1 MKTWKLRLA
10 ILLGILAALYLAVCV
25 RVLVLQENIVIDPTP
40 TLEGAPAI
48 SMSQMFEEVEE
59 VFIPVGSGRE
69 QGELHAGWVPAADAN
84 APTFLYLHG
93 KTHNNSTHPEHAQR
107 LHQLGY
113 HVLMVDYRGF
123 GRSRGGGKPSEP
135 KLYEDAEA
143 AWNYLTQE
151 RGIEP
156 QHIFIYGHSL
166 GGAIAVELA
175 THHPDAAGLVTESA
189 FTSVPAMARWNCWSR
204 YLPTGW
210 LVRLRFNSLE
220 RVRTLKVPVMFI
232 HGKLDVKIP
241 FEMAKELYDASPEP
255 KKQLLI
261 EGAGHA
267 NSGAIGWVE
276 YKNRVTAFVR
286 EHFNRAE

>member
-25 RVLVLQENIVIDPTP
+25 RVLVRQEYIIIDPRHTP
-40 TLEGAPAI
+40 EGTPCP
-48 SMSQMFEEVEE
+48 VNGEE
-59 VFIPVGSGRE
+59 VFIPVGSGRD
-69 QGELHAGWVPAADAN
+69 QGELHACWVPAADAD

-93 KTHNNSTHPEHAQR
+93 QTHNNSTHPEHAQR

-123 GRSRGGGKPSEP
+123 GKSRDGGKPSEP

-143 AWNYLTQE
+143 AWKYLAHV
-151 RGIEP
+151 RGIQPE
-156 QHIFIYGHSL
+156 HIFIYGHSL

-175 THHPDAAGLVTESA
+175 THHPDAAGLVAESA
-189 FTSVPAMARWNCWSR
+189 FTSVLAMARRNYR
-204 YLPTGW
+204 YLPVGW
-210 LVRLRFNSLE
+210 LVRLRFNSLG
-220 RVRTLKVPVMFI
+220 RVRTLKVPVLFI
-232 HGKLDVKIP
+232 HGKLDEKVP
-241 FEMAKELYDASPEP
+241 FEMAEEFYAAAPEP
-255 KKQLLI
+255 KELLPI
-261 EGAGHA
+261 EGGDHA

-286 EHFNRAE
+286 EHFNRTE